1 MPFTIIAYIGK
12 SYGLRGK
19 FYLSEPK
26 IDVQALR
33 SLKYVYVGNG
43 VEPDE
48 VLKIN
53 SVEERGARLCI
64 GLESIDSKEQAIRLT
79 HSAVFITEKQAKLLP
94 EIKEELSYIGFR
106 VLEDGE
112 ELGTVTEWLSQPVQD
127 IITFTTMNGSTV
139 MVPFVDE
146 FIESVDEKK
155 GILHVHLLEG
165 MLDDN

>member
-12 SYGLRGK
+12 SYGLEGK

-26 IDVQALR
+26 IDAQTLR

-79 HSAVFITEKQAKLLP
+79 HSTVFITEKQAKLLP
-94 EIKEELSYIGFR
+94 ELKEKLSYIGFH

-112 ELGTVTEWLSQPVQD
+112 ELGTVTEWLSQPAQD

-146 FIESVDEKK
+146 FIEEIDEDK
-155 GILHVHLLEG
+155 GVLHVHLLEG
-165 MLDDN
+165 MLDDH

>member
-1 MPFTIIAYIGK
+1 MPFTIIGHIGK
-12 SYGLRGK
+12 SYGLDGK

-26 IDVQALR
+26 IDAQALR
-33 SLKYVYVGNG
+33 SLKFVYVGNG
-43 VEPDE
+43 VEPDD

-53 SVEERGARLCI
+53 SVEKRGARLCI
-64 GLESIDSKEQAIRLT
+64 GLESVNSKEQSIRLT
-79 HSAVFITEKQAKLLP
+79 HKAVFITEKQAKLLP
-94 EIKEELSYIGFR
+94 ELKEDISYIGFR

-127 IITFTTMNGSTV
+127 IMTFTTMNGSTV

-165 MLDDN
+165 MLDVN

>member
-12 SYGLRGK
+12 SYGLGGK

-26 IDVQALR
+26 IDALTLR

-53 SVEERGARLCI
+53 SVEERGTRLCI
-64 GLESIDSKEQAIRLT
+64 SLESIDSKEQAIRLT
-79 HSAVFITEKQAKLLP
+79 HNAVFITEKQAKLLP
-94 EIKEELSYIGFR
+94 ELKEDISYIGYR

-112 ELGTVTEWLSQPVQD
+112 ELGTVTEWLSQPAQD

-155 GILHVHLLEG
+155 GILYVHLLEG

>member
-1 MPFTIIAYIGK
+1 MPFTIIGHIGK
-12 SYGLRGK
+12 SYGLDGK

-26 IDVQALR
+26 IDAQALR
-33 SLKYVYVGNG
+33 SLKFVYVGNG
-43 VEPDE
+43 VEPDD

-53 SVEERGARLCI
+53 SVEKRGARLCI
-64 GLESIDSKEQAIRLT
+64 GLESVNSKEQAIQLT
-79 HSAVFITEKQAKLLP
+79 HQAVFITEKQAKLLP
-94 EIKEELSYIGFR
+94 EIKEDISYIGFR

-112 ELGTVTEWLSQPVQD
+112 ELGTVTEWLSQPAQD

-155 GILHVHLLEG
+155 GILYVHLLEG

>member
-1 MPFTIIAYIGK
+1 
-12 SYGLRGK
+12 
-19 FYLSEPK
+19 K
-26 IDVQALR
+26 I
-33 SLKYVYVGNG
+33 S
-43 VEPDE
+43 
-48 VLKIN
+48 

-94 EIKEELSYIGFR
+94 KLKKDISYIGFR

-112 ELGTVTEWLSQPVQD
+112 ELGTVTEWLSQPAQD